1 MNKFNCTLQGVAQK
15 PKENTMS
22 SEDDY
27 TPEQVKKANDL
38 KADARALL
46 VELDREVR
54 PLPQW
59 EKDIL
64 ASLERGFE

>member
-1 MNKFNCTLQGVAQK
+1 
-15 PKENTMS
+15 MS

-64 ASLERGFE
+64 ARLERGFE

>member
-1 MNKFNCTLQGVAQK
+1 
-15 PKENTMS
+15 MS

-27 TPEQVKKANDL
+27 TPEQVRLFAAFNEAVRVGKELELA
-38 KADARALL
+38 ADERALL